1 MTNPA
6 QQRVVREIPATKPDA
21 VDRLQSSA
29 EQLRVVAYCRVS
41 TQQEEQLN
49 SYETQVRHY
58 TEAINAE
65 PNWKFAGIYADKG
78 ISGTSVKKRDEFN
91 RMIRACKRG
100 SIDLI
105 LTKSISRF
113 ARNTV
118 DCLKYVRLLR
128 DLNVDVYF
136 EEQGIHSNQPG
147 AEFYITIYGCIAQ
160 SESENISANVRFG
173 KNRSAKDG
181 NVSFAY
187 ASFLGYKKG
196 VDGKPEIVES
206 EAETVRRIYAQYLQG
221 DSLKGIAK
229 QLTDDGIRTPCG
241 KTHWEPGTVR
251 SILSNERYKGDAI
264 LGKTYIEDCI
274 SKKIRVNAGE
284 RPKYYVQNSHPAIID
299 AETFGRVQ
307 EELARRS
314 SKMEGKKVGDKIL
327 QRKYSGKYAMSD
339 LLICGECGSAYR
351 RCTWT
356 AKGEKRIVWR
366 CMNRLEHG
374 KQNCKHSP
382 TLDEDSLQAAVMDAI
397 TERVKNDPE
406 LLQALQTEIEKG
418 LTANTPTQADLQDIT
433 NRIAEIDRK
442 FADLL
447 RTVSIGNDSAHDAEL
462 EALMKE
468 KNDLRQRLQAMK
480 QGSAQ
485 HDKRKEDLTA
495 VLPILRNRPLPYDD
509 ALVRQT
515 VKGIIADSKTQIR
528 VVFPDGE
535 TVEQLI

>member
-1 MTNPA
+1 M
-6 QQRVVREIPATKPDA
+6 
-21 VDRLQSSA
+21 
-29 EQLRVVAYCRVS
+29 
-41 TQQEEQLN
+41 
-49 SYETQVRHY
+49 
-58 TEAINAE
+58 
-65 PNWKFAGIYADKG
+65 
-78 ISGTSVKKRDEFN
+78 
-91 RMIRACKRG
+91 
-100 SIDLI
+100 
-105 LTKSISRF
+105 
-113 ARNTV
+113 
-118 DCLKYVRLLR
+118 
-128 DLNVDVYF
+128 
-136 EEQGIHSNQPG
+136 
-147 AEFYITIYGCIAQ
+147 
-160 SESENISANVRFG
+160 
-173 KNRSAKDG
+173 
-181 NVSFAY
+181 
-187 ASFLGYKKG
+187 
-196 VDGKPEIVES
+196 ES
-206 EAETVRRIYAQYLQG
+206 EAEIIRRIYAQYLQG

-229 QLTDDGIRTPCG
+229 QLTDDGIRTPRG
-241 KTHWEPGTVR
+241 KPHWEPGTVR

-284 RPKYYVQNSHPAIID
+284 RPKYYVRNSHPAIID

-314 SKMEGKKVGDKIL
+314 SKMEGKKVGDKTL
-327 QRKYSGKYAMSD
+327 QRKYSGKFAMSD

-406 LLQALQTEIEKG
+406 LLRTLQTEIEKG
-418 LTANTPTQADLQDIT
+418 LTANTPTQANLQDIT

-442 FADLL
+442 FANLL
-447 RTVSIGNDSAHDAEL
+447 HTVSIGNDSAHDAEL
-462 EALMKE
+462 EALMTE
-468 KNDLRQRLQAMK
+468 KNDLRQRLQAMV

-485 HDKRKEDLTA
+485 HDRRKETLTA
-495 VLPILRNRPLPYDD
+495 ILSALRNRPLPYDD

-515 VKGIIADSKTQIR
+515 VKGIIVDSKTQIR

>member
-1 MTNPA
+1 MTNAAP
-6 QQRVVREIPATKPDA
+6 QRVVREIPATKPDA
-21 VDRLQSSA
+21 VDRLRSSA

-65 PNWKFAGIYADKG
+65 PNWRFAGIYADKG

-100 SIDLI
+100 TVDLI

-187 ASFLGYKKG
+187 ASFLGYRKG
-196 VDGKPEIVES
+196 EDGKPEIVES
-206 EAETVRRIYAQYLQG
+206 EAEIVRRIYAQYLQG

-284 RPKYYVQNSHPAIID
+284 RPKYYIQNSHPAIID

-314 SKMEGKKVGDKIL
+314 SKMEGKKVGDKTL

-366 CMNRLEHG
+366 CMNRLEYG
-374 KQNCKHSP
+374 KQNCKRSP
-382 TLDEDSLQAAVMDAI
+382 TLDENSLQAAVMDAI

-406 LLQALQTEIEKG
+406 LLQTLQTEIEKG
-418 LTANTPTQADLQDIT
+418 LTANTPTQANLQDIT
-433 NRIAEIDRK
+433 NRITEIDRK

-462 EALMKE
+462 EALMTE
-468 KNDLRQRLQAMK
+468 KNDLRQHLQAME

-485 HDKRKEDLTA
+485 HEKRKEDLTA
-495 VLPILRNRPLPYDD
+495 ILPVLRNRPLPYDD

-515 VKGIIADSKTQIR
+515 VKGIIADSKTKIR

>member
-1 MTNPA
+1 MTNTA